1 MLTLH
6 TKPLLLCG
14 LLALPLSLPA
24 QAPAESEDVM
34 LQGFYWDSQQ
44 QTGWTQLEAQ
54 AADIA
59 RSFTLVWLPP
69 SASPEGGGEVGG
81 TNVGYHPR
89 QWNNQNS
96 CWGTADA
103 LKSLIAT
110 LHAHGVKAVADIVIN
125 HRAGDTDWGNFTAD
139 DFGTYGSYQL
149 TAAHI
154 CSTDEMNT
162 DASAG
167 DWRGKAT
174 GAADTGEN
182 WGGARDLDHTSAYVQ
197 DDCKAYLAWLKGE
210 MGYDGWRYDFVKGF
224 GGEYVGLYNRAS
236 SPYLSVGEYW
246 DGSYDRVAAWI
257 EATGRESMAFDFPM
271 KYAALNEG
279 LARSDYSKMAW
290 QEDGATWRP
299 AGMIHHHN
307 YNRYAVTFVDNHD
320 TYRDDSRF
328 TGYVEQAYAF
338 ILSSPGVP
346 CVFWPHWQGSSRKA
360 IEQMV
365 AVRRA
370 AGLHSESDVEV
381 TVRDKYYESLA
392 KGHRGNVVTR
402 IGFAA
407 PRDVPEGYYLAAAGS
422 NWWMYLSDN
431 VSSTGPA
438 LRADAAAP
446 RVWTEGGE
454 LRVEAGGEVE
464 VSVTAADGRTVLR
477 KRTASLRRS
486 LPSGTYVVGAGSV
499 TAKVAL

>member
-1 MLTLH
+1 MRTNH
-6 TKPLLLCG
+6 LLLCS
-14 LLALPLSLPA
+14 LLSLPLSLSA

-34 LQGFYWDSQQ
+34 LQAFYWNSQQ

-54 AADIA
+54 ADDIA

-89 QWNNQNS
+89 QWNDQNS

-110 LHAHGVKAVADIVIN
+110 LRADGVRAIADVVIN

-139 DFGTYGSYQL
+139 DFGQYGSYQL

-154 CSTDEMNT
+154 CSNDEMNT
-162 DASAG
+162 DPSAG
-167 DWRGKAT
+167 QWYGKAT
-174 GAADTGEN
+174 GAADSGEN
-182 WGGARDLDHTSAYVQ
+182 WSGARDLDHTSTYVQ

-210 MGYDGWRYDFVKGF
+210 MGYEGWRYDFVKGYA
-224 GGEYVGLYNRAS
+224 GEYVGLYNEAS

-246 DGSYDRVAAWI
+246 DSSYDRVAEWI

-279 LARSDYSKMAW
+279 LARSDYSKMTW
-290 QEDGATWRP
+290 QEDGSTWRP

-346 CVFWPHWQGSSRKA
+346 CVFWPHWQSNSKNA
-360 IEQMV
+360 IEQMI

-370 AGLHSESDVEV
+370 AGLHSESDVQV
-381 TVRDKYYESLA
+381 TAFDKYYESLA
-392 KGHRGNVVTR
+392 TGHHGTVITR
-402 IGFAA
+402 IGFAS
-407 PRDVPEGYYLAAAGS
+407 PRDVPEGYYLAAGGN

-431 VSSTGPA
+431 VSAVGSAPSA
-438 LRADAAAP
+438 SASAP
-446 RVWTEGGE
+446 RVW
-454 LRVEAGGEVE
+454 AGQGRLCMESAGAVD
-464 VSVTAADGRTVLR
+464 VTVWAADGRTVLR
-477 KRTASLRRS
+477 TRTSSLREQ
-486 LPSGTYVVGAGSV
+486 LPAGTYVVSAG
-499 TAKVAL
+499 TATVKVAL